1 LLHSTAKPIAR
12 RVTRHSSAS
21 KPKRMTNAGY
31 LKQTLA
37 LQLRSLQ
44 LQREKLRV
52 DKEKVETLKAIA
64 TELTSLRNLYCVV
77 HGVQVV
83 VPECTEEE

>member
-1 LLHSTAKPIAR
+1 
-12 RVTRHSSAS
+12 
-21 KPKRMTNAGY
+21 MTNAGY

-52 DKEKVETLKAIA
+52 DKEKVEMLKAIA